1 MKSGHLLRTALL
13 GAALGVAACAAA
25 QAAEPPLKIGLLEDV
40 SGDLAFMG
48 MPKLRGSQ
56 LAVEE
61 INKKGGILGRQIEL
75 IHLDPQ
81 GDNARYQEFARRL
94 LGRDKV
100 DVLIGGITSASREAI
115 RPIINRTSTPYFYT
129 NQYEGGV
136 CDASMI
142 SMGAVPEQQ
151 FSTLIPWMVDKFGKK
166 VYVIAADYN
175 FGQISAEWNRKIMKD
190 LGGEVVGEEFIPLG
204 VSQFA
209 QTIQNIQKAKPDW
222 ILTINVGAAQDS
234 FFEQAAAAKLNLPM
248 GSSIKVMLGFEH
260 KRFKP
265 PALNNMHAT
274 ANWFEEID
282 TPEANDF
289 KKRWRAKFADEI
301 YINDMGYNAYNTLY
315 MYKTLVEKA
324 KSIKLEDMRKVIA
337 TGDACIEAPEGQV
350 CIDPKSQH
358 TSHRMRLIS
367 VGPQHEVKVEKD
379 YGTIK
384 PYWLGEIGCDLTKKN
399 DKDQYTPS
407 HLPKKS

>member
-1 MKSGHLLRTALL
+1 MRRTAALL
-13 GAALGVAACAAA
+13 SAGLTIVAAFSAR
-25 QAAEPPLKIGLLEDV
+25 AEDKPPIKLGLLEDQ
-40 SGDLAFMG
+40 SGEIALFTT
-48 MPKLRGSQ
+48 PKVRGTE

-61 INKKGGILGRQIEL
+61 INEAGGIMGRQLEL
-75 IHLDPQ
+75 IAYDPQ
-81 GDNARYQEFARRL
+81 FDNAKFQEFTRRL
-94 LGRDKV
+94 LEKDKV
-100 DVLIGGITSASREAI
+100 DVLFAGATSASREAV
-115 RPIINRTSTPYFYT
+115 RPIVDRTDTLYFYT

-136 CDASMI
+136 CDANMI
-142 SMGAVPEQQ
+142 GTGGLPEQQ

-289 KKRWRAKFADEI
+289 KKRWRAKFSDEL
-301 YINDMGYNAYNTLY
+301 YINDMGYNAYNALY

-337 TGDACIEAPEGQV
+337 TGEACIDAPEGQV